1 MSLIHAEKITKNYQL
16 GEIQVQALK
25 GIDFELKES
34 RFVSF
39 IGPSGS
45 GKTTLLNLLGCLDKP
60 SEGYLEIGGTNV
72 LKFNRTES
80 ALFRSSKIGFIF
92 QDFNL
97 IPVLSVYENI
107 EYPLLM
113 LQTIPSK
120 PERKKR
126 IINLL
131 EQIGMESQKDKYPH
145 QISGGQKQRV
155 AVARALVTHPVLVL
169 ADEPTANLDHAT
181 AFQVIHLMKKI
192 KNDFGASFIFS
203 THDPKIV
210 GEAELIYT
218 LEDGLITSRKEI
230 KGA

>member
-203 THDPKIV
+203 TH
-210 GEAELIYT
+210 
-218 LEDGLITSRKEI
+218 
-230 KGA
+230 

>member
-126 IINLL
+126 
-131 EQIGMESQKDKYPH
+131 H
-145 QISGGQKQRV
+145 R
-155 AVARALVTHPVLVL
+155 
-169 ADEPTANLDHAT
+169 
-181 AFQVIHLMKKI
+181 KKI
-192 KNDFGASFIFS
+192 
-203 THDPKIV
+203 PKC
-210 GEAELIYT
+210 IYSIYAKKRNLKVT
-218 LEDGLITSRKEI
+218 VIQW
-230 KGA
+230 